1 MNLSARSY
9 VDNGTHEFQRPVS
22 HRVTLP
28 LPRMDTKSAPPRR
41 PARDIIDAIVDN
53 MRKNLEPLKY
63 STLAPSRYTVYLH
76 ANEYARLEGII
87 PVLQE
92 QTMRALSDE
101 LQALNRRSSIGRLV
115 ERWRRDPTSE
125 VRNAAIDWQV
135 EFLADPDGEMKEGDL
150 LIDSELVLPASPE
163 LGVGD
168 RTRRITTVHSGELTT
183 TREQSLNGR
192 QPASP
197 VAPLARIEFDDD
209 AGHHAFD
216 IVKDSITVGR
226 GGGAYPVDVRIA
238 ASPDVSREHARFRR
252 DPATGRFYLVD
263 LSSLGTTLN
272 GRHVP
277 KGFDEVDG
285 TKRENGN
292 ETVLP
297 ESARIGLAETIFLE
311 FRVVQR

>member
-1 MNLSARSY
+1 
-9 VDNGTHEFQRPVS
+9 
-22 HRVTLP
+22 
-28 LPRMDTKSAPPRR
+28 MDTKSASPRR
-41 PARDIIDAIVDN
+41 PARDIIDAVVDN

-115 ERWRRDPTSE
+115 ERWRPTSE

-183 TREQSLNGR
+183 TREQSVNGR

-197 VAPLARIEFDDD
+197 VAPLARLEFDDD
-209 AGHHAFD
+209 SGHHSFD

-226 GGGAYPVDVRIA
+226 GGVAYPVDVRVA

-252 DPATGRFYLVD
+252 DPSTGRFYLVD

-277 KGFDEVDG
+277 KGFDDVDG
-285 TKRENGN
+285 AKRENGN

-297 ESARIGLAETIFLE
+297 ESARIGLADTVFLE
-311 FRVVQR
+311 FRVVPR